1 MQWTRRLVSRVTK
14 AETTRTVLPPSVW
27 REVQRLQDSPR
38 PIGRHRRIMQP
49 IRVLIVD
56 DHALFAE
63 ALTARLSREPDL
75 VVLPIASDVRRA
87 LALTAT
93 ERPHVVV
100 LDLTLNA
107 ENGLEVLDR
116 VRERHPEI
124 RLVVLTAMSEVDV
137 IVQAV
142 RRGAVG
148 FLSKTESAELVA
160 QVIRGAARR
169 GGWIPP
175 DVLGDVLRRLLDEG
189 PERGGARLLAE
200 LTPREREVLQCMVDG
215 RNRAEI
221 ADRLGLSANTVR
233 THTQNLLAK
242 LDVHSV
248 LEAITLAM
256 RTGMRPGHRA

>member
-1 MQWTRRLVSRVTK
+1 MRS
-14 AETTRTVLPPSVW
+14 
-27 REVQRLQDSPR
+27 
-38 PIGRHRRIMQP
+38 P

-63 ALTARLSREPDL
+63 ALAARLGREPDL
-75 VVLPIASDVRRA
+75 VILPVAEDRRRA

-100 LDLTLNA
+100 LDMMLA
-107 ENGLEVLDR
+107 GENGLDVLDALRKRHADVR
-116 VRERHPEI
+116 V
-124 RLVVLTAMSEVDV
+124 VVLSAMSEVEA
-137 IVQAV
+137 IVAAL

-148 FLSKTESAELVA
+148 WLSKTESADLVA
-160 QVIRGAARR
+160 RVIRSAARR

-175 DVLGDVLRRLLDEG
+175 DIMGDVLRRLLDET
-189 PERGGARLLAE
+189 PEADAAAKPLAE

-215 RNRAEI
+215 LNRAEI
-221 ADRLGLSANTVR
+221 AERLGLSANTVR

-242 LDVHSV
+242 LDLHSA

-256 RTGMRPGHRA
+256 RAGMKPSPPPESPDPLTR